1 MGNGVSAAM
10 FNPAHVRIYQNI
22 LKIAS
27 PATRVQMIETALA
40 GQEYVAAAK
49 HAGVY
54 AHLLSYV
61 TYYRRGVQPPA
72 LPGEAG
78 FVGGGAAGG
87 GAHLQGRM
95 EAATAQHVSWGGGG
109 VGGGGPPQHPSL
121 MGRQQAPM
129 TNDYRTA
136 AGGSSS
142 AIQMYQEEPTD
153 AWQQVVAAPEKKAMN
168 YFTSCL
174 EVLGLK
180 EDMSLTSDTLK
191 AAYKKAAIRAHPD
204 KAGGSEQRFQA
215 VTKAYAYIADILQ
228 RVEGNRA
235 GDGSGRAP
243 QELSPLRDQREAE
256 MERLKHVEPVR
267 LNPKQLNMEAFNKM
281 FEQTRL
287 PDPDEDGYGDWL
299 KSEADS
305 QAPKFSQKFNKDVF
319 NSMFEDESRRA
330 ASSQLQVI
338 HPQAM
343 ALTLNAGAGV
353 ELGRD
358 RPTSYTAAANA
369 SMKYT
374 DLRDAYTKEN
384 TFSGQVSGVKVEER
398 SFERY
403 KTQREAGPGTLTAD
417 EEQYMRGEEEMF
429 ASRESARQR
438 RAADQARAEDKYFE
452 RMKQLVLTNGGTQ

>member
-1 MGNGVSAAM
+1 MGNGVSLAM

-72 LPGEAG
+72 LPGETG

-95 EAATAQHVSWGGGG
+95 EAAAVQQGYAA
-109 VGGGGPPQHPSL
+109 HPSL

-129 TNDYRTA
+129 TNEYRNATSSNEYRTV

-142 AIQMYQEEPTD
+142 AIQMYQEEPRD
-153 AWQQVVAAPEKKAMN
+153 AWAQVVAAPEKKAMN

-174 EVLGLK
+174 EVLGLT

-215 VTKAYAYIADILQ
+215 VTKAYAYIADILK

-243 QELSPLRDQREAE
+243 QELSPLKDQREAE

-299 KSEADS
+299 KSEADT

-319 NSMFEDESRRA
+319 NSMFEDETRRQ
-330 ASSQLQVI
+330 ASTQLQVV

-429 ASRESARQR
+429 AARESARQR
-438 RAADQARAEDKYFE
+438 RAAEQARAEDRYFE
-452 RMKQLVLTNGGTQ
+452 RMKQLVLTNGGAQ

>member
-10 FNPAHVRIYQNI
+10 FNPSHVRIYQNI

-78 FVGGGAAGG
+78 FVGGSGAAGG

-95 EAATAQHVSWGGGG
+95 EAATVQQGYAT
-109 VGGGGPPQHPSL
+109 HPSL
-121 MGRQQAPM
+121 MNRAQGPAS
-129 TNDYRTA
+129 NEYRNA
-136 AGGSSS
+136 ASANEYRPTTS

-180 EDMSLTSDTLK
+180 EDMSLTTNTLK

-215 VTKAYAYIADILQ
+215 VTKAYAYIADILK

-235 GDGSGRAP
+235 GDGSGKAP

-256 MERLKHVEPVR
+256 MDRLKHVEPVR
-267 LNPKQLNMEAFNKM
+267 LNPKQLNMETFNKM

-305 QAPKFSQKFNKDVF
+305 HAPKFSQKFNKDVF

-330 ASSQLQVI
+330 ASSQLQVV

-343 ALTLNAGAGV
+343 ALTLNASAGV

-384 TFSGQVSGVKVEER
+384 TFSGQVSGVKIEER

-417 EEQYMRGEEEMF
+417 EQHYMRGEEEMF
-429 ASRESARQR
+429 VSRESARQR
-438 RAADQARAEDKYFE
+438 RAADQARNEDQYFE
-452 RMKQLVLTNGGTQ
+452 RMKQLVLTSGGTQ

>member
-10 FNPAHVRIYQNI
+10 FNPSHVRIYQNI

-27 PATRVQMIETALA
+27 PATRVQMIETALT
-40 GQEYVAAAK
+40 GQEYVSAAK

-95 EAATAQHVSWGGGG
+95 EA
-109 VGGGGPPQHPSL
+109 VGGQHGYATHPSL
-121 MGRQQAPM
+121 MNRAQGPAS
-129 TNDYRTA
+129 NEYRPASGA
-136 AGGSSS
+136 AG

-180 EDMSLTSDTLK
+180 EDMSLTTNTLK

-215 VTKAYAYIADILQ
+215 VTKAYAYIADILK

-235 GDGSGRAP
+235 GDGSGKAP

-256 MERLKHVEPVR
+256 MDRLKHVEPVR
-267 LNPKQLNMEAFNKM
+267 LNPKQLNMETFNKM

-319 NSMFEDESRRA
+319 NSMFEDESRRQG
-330 ASSQLQVI
+330 SSQLQVV

-343 ALTLNAGAGV
+343 ALTLNVGSGV

-384 TFSGQVSGVKVEER
+384 TFSGQVSGVKIEER

-417 EEQYMRGEEEMF
+417 EQHYMRGEEEMF
-429 ASRESARQR
+429 VSRESARQR
-438 RAADQARAEDKYFE
+438 RAADQARNEDQYFE
-452 RMKQLVLTNGGTQ
+452 RMKQLVLTSGGTQ

>member
-27 PATRVQMIETALA
+27 PATRVQMIETALT
-40 GQEYVAAAK
+40 GQEYVSSAK

-95 EAATAQHVSWGGGG
+95 EAAGGQHGYAN
-109 VGGGGPPQHPSL
+109 HPSL
-121 MGRQQAPM
+121 MNRQQEPIS
-129 TNDYRTA
+129 NEYRNATGA
-136 AGGSSS
+136 SS
-142 AIQMYQEEPTD
+142 AIQTYQEEPRD
-153 AWQQVVAAPEKKAMN
+153 AWAQVVAAPEKKAMN

-174 EVLGLK
+174 EVLGLT

-191 AAYKKAAIRAHPD
+191 AAYKKAAVRAHPD
-204 KAGGSEQRFQA
+204 KPGGSEQRFQA
-215 VTKAYAYIADILQ
+215 ITKAYAYIADILK

-235 GDGSGRAP
+235 GDGSGKAP
-243 QELSPLRDQREAE
+243 QELAPLRDQREAE

-417 EEQYMRGEEEMF
+417 EEKYMRGEEEMF

-438 RAADQARAEDKYFE
+438 RAADQARNEDRYFE
-452 RMKQLVLTNGGTQ
+452 RMKQLVLMNGGTQ

>member
-1 MGNGVSAAM
+1 MGNGVSTSM
-10 FNPAHVRIYQNI
+10 FDPAHIRIYQNI

-40 GQEYVAAAK
+40 GQEYVATAK

-54 AHLLSYV
+54 AHLLAYV

-95 EAATAQHVSWGGGG
+95 EAAVAQHGYAN
-109 VGGGGPPQHPSL
+109 HPSL
-121 MGRQQAPM
+121 MNRAQGPV
-129 TNDYRTA
+129 
-136 AGGSSS
+136 SS
-142 AIQMYQEEPTD
+142 AIQTYQEEPQD
-153 AWQQVVAAPEKKAMN
+153 AWQQVVAAPERKAMN
-168 YFTSCL
+168 HFNSCL
-174 EVLGLK
+174 EVLGLT

-191 AAYKKAAIRAHPD
+191 AAYKKAAVRAHPD
-204 KAGGSEQRFQA
+204 KQGGSEQKFQA
-215 VTKAYAYIADILQ
+215 ITKAYAYIADILK
-228 RVEGNRA
+228 RVEGNRT
-235 GDGSGRAP
+235 GDGSGKAP

-267 LNPKQLNMEAFNKM
+267 LNPKQLNMEVFNKM
-281 FEQTRL
+281 FEETRL

-299 KSEADS
+299 KTEAESE
-305 QAPKFSQKFNKDVF
+305 APKFSQKFNKDVF
-319 NSMFEDESRRA
+319 NSMFENESRKQA
-330 ASSQLQVI
+330 NSQIQVV

-343 ALTLNAGAGV
+343 ALTLNVGSGV

-403 KTQREAGPGTLTAD
+403 KTQREAGPGTLTVD
-417 EEQYMRGEEEMF
+417 EEQYMRGEEAMF
-429 ASRESARQR
+429 ASREVARQR
-438 RAADQARAEDKYFE
+438 RAADQARAEDEYFK
-452 RMKQLVLTNGGTQ
+452 RMKQLVLMNGTQ

>member
-1 MGNGVSAAM
+1 MGNGVSLAM

-72 LPGEAG
+72 LPGETG

-95 EAATAQHVSWGGGG
+95 EVAAVQQGYAA
-109 VGGGGPPQHPSL
+109 HPSL

-129 TNDYRTA
+129 TNEYRTA

-142 AIQMYQEEPTD
+142 AIQMYQEEPRD
-153 AWQQVVAAPEKKAMN
+153 AWAQVVAAPEKKAMN

-174 EVLGLK
+174 EVLGLT

-215 VTKAYAYIADILQ
+215 VTKAYAYIADILK

-243 QELSPLRDQREAE
+243 QELSPLKDQREAE

-299 KSEADS
+299 KSAADTE
-305 QAPKFSQKFNKDVF
+305 APKFSQKFNKDVF

-330 ASSQLQVI
+330 ASTQLQVI

-384 TFSGQVSGVKVEER
+384 TFSGQVSGVKVEQR
-398 SFERY
+398 SYESY
-403 KTQREAGPGTLTAD
+403 KSQREAGPGTLTTD

-429 ASRESARQR
+429 AARESARQR
-438 RAADQARAEDKYFE
+438 RAAEQARTEDRYFE
-452 RMKQLVLTNGGTQ
+452 RMKQLVLTNGGGQ

>member
-1 MGNGVSAAM
+1 MGNGVSVAM

-78 FVGGGAAGG
+78 FIGGGAAGG
-87 GAHLQGRM
+87 AAHLQGRM
-95 EAATAQHVSWGGGG
+95 EAGAGQHGYAT
-109 VGGGGPPQHPSL
+109 HPSL
-121 MGRQQAPM
+121 MGRQQEPIS
-129 TNDYRTA
+129 NEYRSA
-136 AGGSSS
+136 AGHTTQ
-142 AIQMYQEEPTD
+142 IQTYQEEPRD

-174 EVLGLK
+174 EVLGLS

-204 KAGGSEQRFQA
+204 KASGSEQKFQA
-215 VTKAYAYIADILQ
+215 VTKAYAYIADILK

-235 GDGSGRAP
+235 GDGTGRAP
-243 QELSPLRDQREAE
+243 QELAPLRDQREAE

-299 KSEADS
+299 KTEAES
-305 QAPKFSQKFNKDVF
+305 SAPKFSQKFNKDVF
-319 NSMFEDESRRA
+319 NSMFEDETRRA
-330 ASSQLQVI
+330 ASTQLQVV

-343 ALTLNAGAGV
+343 ALTLNASAGV

-403 KTQREAGPGTLTAD
+403 KTQREAGPGTLSAA

-429 ASRESARQR
+429 AARESARQR
-438 RAADQARAEDKYFE
+438 RAAEQARNEDRYFE
-452 RMKQLVLTNGGTQ
+452 RMKQLVLMNGGTQ

>member
-1 MGNGVSAAM
+1 MGNGVSLAM
-10 FNPAHVRIYQNI
+10 FNPAHVRIYQNL

-95 EAATAQHVSWGGGG
+95 EAAGGQHGYAT
-109 VGGGGPPQHPSL
+109 HPSL
-121 MGRQQAPM
+121 MGRQQGPIS
-129 TNDYRTA
+129 NEFRTA
-136 AGGSSS
+136 AGHTTQ
-142 AIQMYQEEPTD
+142 IQTYQEEPRD

-174 EVLGLK
+174 EVLGLT
-180 EDMSLTSDTLK
+180 EDMSLTTDTLK

-215 VTKAYAYIADILQ
+215 VTKAYAYIADILK

-235 GDGSGRAP
+235 GDGTGKAP
-243 QELSPLRDQREAE
+243 QELAPLKDQREAE
-256 MERLKHVEPVR
+256 MEHLKHVEPVR

-299 KSEADS
+299 KTAAESE
-305 QAPKFSQKFNKDVF
+305 APKFSQKFNKDVF
-319 NSMFEDESRRA
+319 NSMFDEESRRQG
-330 ASSQLQVI
+330 STQLQVV

-343 ALTLNAGAGV
+343 ALTLNVGAGV

-403 KTQREAGPGTLTAD
+403 KSQRDAGPGTLTND
-417 EEQYMRGEEEMF
+417 EELYMRSEEEMF
-429 ASRESARQR
+429 AARESARQR
-438 RAADQARAEDKYFE
+438 RAADQARNEDRYFE
-452 RMKQLVLTNGGTQ
+452 RMKQLVLMNGSSQ